1 VSAGATMEGGH
12 DLSAIVRQRLG
23 HLQSRGSIQTIGGT
37 TSHCSTSPGNKEI
50 QLDLFHVPLY
60 PKF

>member
-1 VSAGATMEGGH
+1 MEGGH